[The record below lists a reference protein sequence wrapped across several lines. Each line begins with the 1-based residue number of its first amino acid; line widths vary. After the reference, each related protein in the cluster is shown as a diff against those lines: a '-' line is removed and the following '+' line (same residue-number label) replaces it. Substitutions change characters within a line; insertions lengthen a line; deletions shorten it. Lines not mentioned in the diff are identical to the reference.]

1 MFKKQ
6 PLPSRGSLQ
15 LSGFSFFLVTAV
27 ASSADTAQPFLGAI
41 PVQFVAP
48 GQELVLDMHRF
59 FHPGATAKL
68 EFTLPAQTGA
78 LITKMRGDGLPSGR
92 RREGAPTP

>member
-6 PLPSRGSLQ
+6 PLPSRGSLR
-15 LSGFSFFLVTAV
+15 LSLFSFFLLTAI
-27 ASSADTAQPFLGAI
+27 AGGADTAQPFLGAI

-48 GQELVLDMHRF
+48 GQELVLDVHRF

-68 EFTLPAQTGA
+68 DFETNARSVRWSE
-78 LITKMRGDGLPSGR
+78 K
-92 RREGAPTP
+92 